1 MSAATQI
8 TLLLIEDDEQCA
20 RMVIKVLTPHGFTIH
35 HAKTGLA
42 GLQLARSVAPQII
55 LLDMGLP
62 DLNGKIIANQLRGFV
77 SNDKR
82 VPVVA
87 FTAESGARAERMALA
102 MGCDKFI
109 SKPIDTRTFPSQIA
123 TIVETGCVEVSKS

>member
-1 MSAATQI
+1 MSEATPI

-20 RMVIKVLTPHGFTIH
+20 RMVNKVLTPHGYTVH

-42 GLQLARSVAPQII
+42 GRPLARSLGPQII

-62 DLNGKIIANQLRGFV
+62 DLDGKIIANQLRGFV
-77 SNDKR
+77 SNAKR

-87 FTAESGARAERMALA
+87 FTAESGARAQRMALA

-109 SKPIDTRTFPSQIA
+109 SKPIDTREFPSQIA
-123 TIVETGCVEVSKS
+123 HILETGCPEVSKS

>member
-1 MSAATQI
+1 MSEATSI
-8 TLLLIEDDEQCA
+8 TLLLIEDDVQCA
-20 RMVIKVLTPHGFTIH
+20 RMVAKVLTPYGYTIH

-42 GLQLARSVAPQII
+42 GLQLARSIEPQII

-62 DLNGKIIANQLRGFV
+62 DLDGKIIANQLRGFTCH
-77 SNDKR
+77 DKR

-87 FTAESGARAERMALA
+87 FTAESGARAQRMALA

-109 SKPIDTRTFPSQIA
+109 SKPIDTREFPGQIA
-123 TIVETGCVEVSKS
+123 HIMETGCAEGLKS